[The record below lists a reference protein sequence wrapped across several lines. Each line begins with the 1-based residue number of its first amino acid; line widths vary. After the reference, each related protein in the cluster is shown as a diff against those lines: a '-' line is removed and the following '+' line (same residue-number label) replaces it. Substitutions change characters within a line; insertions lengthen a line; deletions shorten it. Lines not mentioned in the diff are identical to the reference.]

1 MKTIS
6 VVSMVLAATLAGVI
20 SPAFAEEKPANYFVA
35 KVGVYS
41 PSESNDVNNFNGGS
55 TTKLDSKTGFAGELA
70 VGHYFMPM
78 VALELGA
85 AYFQSEGSAEAQP
98 GETKLRVLPITAT
111 GKFLV
116 PIGAFEP
123 YGLFG
128 IGAYFTDLDVSGNTG
143 NFSGSSEITY
153 GLHAGGGVNFNFGKD
168 MFAGLEAKYLWAK
181 PSFGG
186 QDINL
191 DGFIT
196 TANLGF
202 RF

>member
-1 MKTIS
+1 MRKSS
-6 VVSMVLAATLAGVI
+6 VVPMVLAAALVVAV
-20 SPAFAEEKPANYFVA
+20 SPAFAEDKPANYMTLKA
-35 KVGVYS
+35 GVYS
-41 PSESNDVNNFNGGS
+41 PSESNDLNDFNGGS
-55 TTKLDSKTGFAGELA
+55 TTSLDSKTGFAGELA
-70 VGHYFMPM
+70 VGHYFLPM

-85 AYFQSEGSAEAQP
+85 GYFQSEGSAEAQP
-98 GETKLRVLPITAT
+98 GETKLKVVPVTAT
-111 GKFLV
+111 GKVLV
-116 PIGAFEP
+116 PVGPFEP

-153 GLHAGGGVNFNFGKD
+153 GLHAGVGVNWNFGND
-168 MFAGLEAKYLWAK
+168 LFVGLEGKYLWAK

-186 QDINL
+186 QDIKL

-196 TANLGF
+196 TADLGF